1 MEFDCVYD
9 LVVWWCIVVSNT
21 LVCVTALSVINPA
34 VAAAA
39 AEVFELEI
47 YSLISSRWLIGS
59 SYLSIFYFFAN
70 YEEQKPL

>member
-1 MEFDCVYD
+1 MKQPKIYQSVLVQEMEFDCVYY

-39 AEVFELEI
+39 AAEVFELEI
-47 YSLISSRWLIGS
+47 Y
-59 SYLSIFYFFAN
+59 
-70 YEEQKPL
+70 